1 MQHLQPNTTLQSGKY
16 RIELVLGHGGF
27 GRVLIG
33 VLFILFPVLVI
44 AQASGGQIRR
54 QIERTS
60 PRRNVVKISEPDGFV
75 NGHGYV
81 DLGLPSKTK
90 WATCNIGANSPEDY
104 GYYLAW
110 GEIEQ
115 KNEYKWKETPLCGV
129 AIDDISNS
137 ENYDVAKIKWGN
149 GWSIPTKY
157 QWDELIRCCK
167 IKVTKKNGVNGIMF
181 VGRNGKSV
189 FFPSGGRKLDTLLQ
203 FEGDDGYYWSS
214 NADYTYRGKSGYP
227 PDGYSTSFHTTIT
240 STGMAFPEPEWRGY
254 GLNIR
259 PITK

>member
-33 VLFILFPVLVI
+33 VLLILFPVLVI

-214 NADYTYRGKSGYP
+214 NADYTYRGKSGYS